1 MHVSFAKVGGGEM
14 FLYSWYT
21 HSVKAVKKKLDNVR
35 GKGVKEM
42 SKYENIYI
50 FVYTYTKYISA
61 KVKGEYR
68 KSSQQFIDKI

>member
-1 MHVSFAKVGGGEM
+1 M
-14 FLYSWYT
+14 
-21 HSVKAVKKKLDNVR
+21 KAVKKKLDNVR
-35 GKGVKEM
+35 GKDVKEM